1 MYYLRKAREHAPLF
15 WLLKIVQ
22 SFTRRRRTAPSTT
35 TTTTTTTMSGMTTTC
50 MACVTVATTNHHR
63 AGGRAAMGGGKKMP
77 TPIGTDPTQRITMTM
92 TTRRRGS
99 VTTTTRAASGGAS
112 GHENNT
118 GGLNGHALNGRA
130 VRVASVSTKAPVGSA
145 LDAAQA
151 FSNLVLDAKKLA
163 AEDEQNAAGRV
174 DLGPRAGVVSS
185 SVLLHAVR
193 RGGRDAG
200 AVEGAMAL
208 LNEDAAAATYEGVVD
223 KARANLA
230 HMWAERVEGRV
241 SVELGSELARD
252 TDGLVRKARTLLALC
267 DELKTPRSKLL
278 FKIPAT
284 YEGVEAVRA
293 LEAEGIA
300 CHVSHVYCREQ
311 AYAAISAGASLIQL
325 YYSRSNAWYKQNP
338 GASSAQ
344 SSDPAYDL
352 IRDVFAF
359 VKSSSQKTKVMV
371 ASLHNIQAVKRVLG
385 VDYLLLGQRL
395 IDELGETPANDLGE
409 TIISD
414 SAGGAPLSEAKVSRA
429 QFDAGC
435 AASPAASELDI
446 ALKRNSAADASL
458 LEFIKET
465 RPAGNA

>member
-1 MYYLRKAREHAPLF
+1 MM
-15 WLLKIVQ
+15 
-22 SFTRRRRTAPSTT
+22 
-35 TTTTTTTMSGMTTTC
+35 TMKTMG
-50 MACVTVATTNHHR
+50 N
-63 AGGRAAMGGGKKMP
+63 GGGKKMP
-77 TPIGTDPTQRITMTM
+77 IDADPTQRITTM
-92 TTRRRGS
+92 MMPPPTRRRCRS
-99 VTTTTRAASGGAS
+99 VTRAGAS
-112 GHENNT
+112 SGHHENT

-130 VRVASVSTKAPVGSA
+130 VRVASASTKAPVGSA

-163 AEDEQNAAGRV
+163 AEDEENAAGRV

-208 LNEDAAAATYEGVVD
+208 LNEDTATTYEGVVD

-230 HMWAERVEGRV
+230 HMWAERVDGRV

-252 TDGLVRKARTLLALC
+252 TDGLVRKARALLTLC

-311 AYAAISAGASLIQL
+311 AYAAIGAGASVVQL

-338 GASSAQ
+338 GAASAQ
-344 SSDPAYDL
+344 SNGGDPAYDL

-395 IDELGETPANDLGE
+395 IDELAETPANDLGE

-435 AASPAASELDI
+435 TASPAASELDI

>member
-1 MYYLRKAREHAPLF
+1 LIGTLEKKSAGTTTF
-15 WLLKIVQ
+15 LLVVGND
-22 SFTRRRRTAPSTT
+22 FVNPH
-35 TTTTTTTMSGMTTTC
+35 TTTTTTTMMTTMTC
-50 MACVTVATTNHHR
+50 MTTRMSIATTNHRR
-63 AGGRAAMGGGKKMP
+63 AGGRPVATMTMKMGNGGGKKMP
-77 TPIGTDPTQRITMTM
+77 IDADPTQRITMLM
-92 TTRRRGS
+92 MPPTRRRCRS
-99 VTTTTRAASGGAS
+99 VTRAGAS
-112 GHENNT
+112 SGHHENT

-130 VRVASVSTKAPVGSA
+130 VRVASASTKAPVGSA

-163 AEDEQNAAGRV
+163 AEDEENAAGRV

-208 LNEDAAAATYEGVVD
+208 LNEDTATTYEGVVD

-230 HMWAERVEGRV
+230 HMWAERVDGRV

-252 TDGLVRKARTLLALC
+252 TDGLVRKARALLTLC

-311 AYAAISAGASLIQL
+311 AYAAIGAGASVVQL

-338 GASSAQ
+338 GAASAQ
-344 SSDPAYDL
+344 SSGGDPAYDL

-395 IDELGETPANDLGE
+395 IDELAETPANDLGE